1 MVGMSSAAAA
11 FDVQPRCDTAVIA
24 TLDATLPSAIRNW
37 EAVPPF
43 LAKALADIPAS
54 LILATS
60 VSVPERDL

>member
-11 FDVQPRCDTAVIA
+11 FDVQPRCDTAVIV
-24 TLDATLPSAIRNW
+24 TLDATLPSAIRTC
-37 EAVPPF
+37 EAVPPS
-43 LAKALADIPAS
+43 LMKAFAAMPAS